1 MNMDFMNNLYV
12 SFVIGTF
19 ISMILKHYYTNNDYV
34 ISTLTDYENSII
46 PTQEMYNVYIIKEVL
61 KGTSINMIYGNI
73 MYIYIYLLN
82 RIIDMN
88 TIVEYHLLY
97 IVMYLSDVISMNF
110 FEMKTWFVF
119 LGSMYGGNILFKC
132 YERLID

>member
-97 IVMYLSDVISMNF
+97 IVKKINRYQHDMLKKVPSVLHHSQ
-110 FEMKTWFVF
+110 
-119 LGSMYGGNILFKC
+119 
-132 YERLID
+132 